1 MARHHRTR
9 KYIRIETERVE
20 GEQNLYRAYIIDSIG
35 NRISPDNFMLCTH
48 SELDKYSFAWANLMQ
63 EASDSS
69 ELFERGDIV
78 RPVVVRG
85 RCPYPGN
92 VQYQVHWNED
102 EATRTIHIHPYDP
115 VQDIANATGKPI
127 IAPSV
132 FFELV
137 RKRQDYTVYYNAQVK
152 AWGVIK
158 TDIATSNKV
167 VCSLFSCLMYPDA
180 KQRAEDEAAFLNKK
194 RTTPIIADHTDIVV
208 EGTSKYIVT
217 PERKHEIMQVPVKYN
232 DIESL
237 QARLDVMYPGKYKA
251 LEIII
256 NPDKMANTNKVKL
269 QCLRCG
275 DIFEI
280 GIKHIL
286 LTRFANVE
294 RCMYCAT
301 ATFEIGASSIIQKV
315 DDNDPYQLKLLQDIE
330 NYQVTDKESFI
341 RRAEYIYGTDHYD
354 FNDIVF
360 RPSDNGYTRVAIRCK
375 RTNRVFSVQAS
386 RLLDIRNKYP
396 HVSHGLAR
404 RMACKFCEQPINT
417 TDNLIE
423 VNEQPANN

>member
-1 MARHHRTR
+1 MAKHHRTR

-20 GEQNLYRAYIIDSIG
+20 DEQNLYRAYIIDSVG
-35 NRISPDNFMLCTH
+35 NRINPDNFMLCTH
-48 SELDKYSFAWANLMQ
+48 SELDKYSFAWANMMQ

-92 VQYQVHWNED
+92 LQYQVHWNED
-102 EATRTIHIHPYDP
+102 EATRTIHLHPYDP
-115 VQDIANATGKPI
+115 VQDTAVTTGKPI

-137 RKRQDYTVYYNAQVK
+137 RKRQDYTVYYNSQVK

-158 TDIATSNKV
+158 NDIATSSKV

-194 RTTPIIADHTDIVV
+194 RTTPIIENSSDIVA
-208 EGTSKYIVT
+208 EGTSKYLVT

-256 NPDKMANTNKVKL
+256 NTDRLASTNKVKL

-275 DIFEI
+275 EIFDI
-280 GIKHIL
+280 GIKHLL
-286 LTRFANVE
+286 LTRFANIE

-301 ATFEIGASSIIQKV
+301 ATFEIGASSILQKV
-315 DDNDPYQLKLLQDIE
+315 DDHDPYQLKMLQDIE

-354 FNDIVF
+354 FSDIVF
-360 RPSDNGYTRVAIRCK
+360 RPSDNGHTRVAIRCK

-396 HVSHGLAR
+396 HVSHGLVR
-404 RMACKFCEQPINT
+404 RMACKFCEQPVDT
-417 TDNLIE
+417 TDNLNE
-423 VNEQPANN
+423 TNEQPADN